1 MTLFKS
7 QIQTF
12 CISAYA
18 LVTKANL
25 KYVLIF
31 TQKYTSIKSQ
41 TKYLFTICLQ
51 YLHVHLYTYVY
62 KLYIVNSSFAA
73 FSITM

>member
-31 TQKYTSIKSQ
+31 TQKYTSIMSQ
-41 TKYLFTICLQ
+41 SKYLFTICLQ

-62 KLYIVNSSFAA
+62 IPVLYIVN
-73 FSITM
+73 